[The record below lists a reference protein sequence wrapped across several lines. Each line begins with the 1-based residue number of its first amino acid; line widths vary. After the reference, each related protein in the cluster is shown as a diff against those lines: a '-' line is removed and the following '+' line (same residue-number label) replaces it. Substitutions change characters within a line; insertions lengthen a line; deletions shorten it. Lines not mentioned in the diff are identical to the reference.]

1 MLDLRPMPL
10 NLIHGPP
17 NSGRAGLVRRTLIDV
32 LERDPVL
39 VMPTVDDVYS
49 FERELCESGA
59 VLGASVVTFRGLFRA
74 VADAGGTPSRPELT
88 RAQRLRAVSVAIE
101 ESMRVLGPLRHSA
114 TRPGFAV
121 AFERFIAELQS
132 AGVEPAELG
141 GGSETLEGSSY
152 MRDLSGLYEGYV
164 GVRDRLGRAD
174 EHLVAARAIEVAA
187 SGGGAWGERPV
198 FLYGLDDLTRNQLDL
213 IRALAGI
220 TEVTAAV
227 AYERGSLALEA
238 RSTLLER
245 LRSVGVDKETATEPD
260 PGNTQSPL
268 LFHLERSF
276 GAREPVGMAPGPGL
290 DLLRSSGERG
300 EAEAVAAHVARLL
313 TAGTDPAEIAIA
325 LRDPSRRGPL
335 LASVLESSGIPI
347 ALEAEIPTAATAVG
361 GAMLAL
367 LDAELGRRR
376 ASDVLRYL
384 RGPSGLRP
392 DTVDW
397 LERRIRRD
405 RIRDAEA
412 ALGLLSAKWGEP
424 PRDIV
429 RLRSAT
435 AAGGAALAAELAQVA
450 TRMASRPLRA
460 DADGPMPGR
469 GEGLELRAAAEI
481 SKALEELAE
490 LGPSAPRPEELATA
504 ISELRLLAWSGPV
517 EGRVRIASPYRLR
530 ASRLDHL
537 IVASLQDGE
546 FPRRD
551 GGGEPFLSDR
561 QRTEVGLEPRRDPD
575 QEERYLFHSCLAVP
589 RAGLCLS
596 YRDSDENGGAE
607 PRSPLIDE
615 VRSLLAPGPSGEA
628 PDPVEEEITRS
639 RDLACVV
646 QPLSEAPS
654 ADALA
659 RTIAAAGGDPEAW
672 LAAAETG
679 REVAA
684 SIGHRLRAART
695 AEVASRAPGPLTNP
709 AVIESLAAVDAHGGT
724 TLEGFDECS
733 YRWFVSHELAPR
745 PLDPLPDP
753 IVQGGL
759 MHGVLDRLY
768 RETAGGERRPSPAS
782 AEAWIDR
789 SLEMLGEAAAE
800 RFGSDPVER
809 AIVRRVEILL
819 IRFLRDEA
827 ERGSGFEPWLTEAK
841 FGEGGESERGILRID
856 GWGLHGA
863 IDRID
868 RDPDGRALVLDY
880 KLSREVTARAK
891 FVEEAKLQL
900 QLYMIAVAE
909 LWGAEAVGG
918 LYLPLR
924 GTSSR
929 RPRGAVL
936 EDAEAELDAYGLYP
950 ADVVGPDEMREVI
963 ADARSRAGE
972 IVARMRAGTIDRDP
986 GPADPRLTGHQV
998 CPKYCGFAP
1007 ICRRD
1012 RVAIEEPDEGED
1024 DE

>member
-1 MLDLRPMPL
+1 MLDARPMPL
-10 NLIHGPP
+10 KLIHGPP
-17 NSGRAGLVRRTLIDV
+17 NSGRAGLVRRALSDV

-39 VMPTVDDVYS
+39 VVPTVDDVYS
-49 FERELCESGA
+49 FERELCEEGA
-59 VLGASVVTFRGLFRA
+59 ALGASVVTFRSLFRV
-74 VADAGGTPSRPELT
+74 VADVGGTPSPPELAG
-88 RAQRLRAVSVAIE
+88 AQRLRAVSIAIDE
-101 ESMRVLGPLRHSA
+101 TMRGLGPLRHSA
-114 TRPGFAV
+114 ARPGFAA
-121 AFERFIAELQS
+121 AFERFIGELQG
-132 AGVEPAELG
+132 AGVDPAALG
-141 GGSETLEGSSY
+141 GGSGTLEGSTY
-152 MRDLSGLYEGYV
+152 LRDLSAIYEGYIA
-164 GVRDRLGRAD
+164 VRDRFGRTD
-174 EHLVAARAIEVAA
+174 EHLVASRAIEVAA
-187 SGGGAWGERPV
+187 TAGAAWGGRPV
-198 FLYGLDDLTRNQLDL
+198 FLYGLDDLTRNQLEL
-213 IRALAGI
+213 IGALAGI

-227 AYERGSLALEA
+227 TYEQGSLALEA

-245 LRSVGVDKETATEPD
+245 LRSLGVDEETATAPD
-260 PGNTQSPL
+260 PGNTESPL
-268 LFHLERSF
+268 LFHIERSF
-276 GAREPVGMAPGPGL
+276 GAREPAGMAPGPGL

-313 TAGTDPAEIAIA
+313 TAGTDPVEIAIA

-335 LASVLESSGIPI
+335 FASVLESSGIPI
-347 ALEAEIPTAATAVG
+347 ALEAEIPAAATAVG

-376 ASDVLRYL
+376 ASDLLRYL

-392 DTVDW
+392 NTVDW
-397 LERRIRRD
+397 LERRSRRD
-405 RIRDAEA
+405 RIRGAGEA
-412 ALGLLSAKWGEP
+412 LELLSAKRGEP

-435 AAGGAALAAELAQVA
+435 AGGGAALASELAQVA
-450 TRMASRPLRA
+450 TRMASRPLGA

-469 GEGLELRAAAEI
+469 GDGLELRAAAEI
-481 SKALEELAE
+481 ATALEELSE
-490 LGPSAPRPEELATA
+490 LGSGAPRPEDLATA
-504 ISELRLLAWSGPV
+504 IAELRLLAWSGPV

-537 IVASLQDGE
+537 VVASLQDGE

-561 QRTEVGLEPRRDPD
+561 QRSEIGLEPRRDPD
-575 QEERYLFHSCLAVP
+575 QEERYLFHACLAVP
-589 RAGLCLS
+589 RVGLCLS

-615 VRSLLAPGPSGEA
+615 VRSLLDPAPSGEV
-628 PDPVEEEITRS
+628 PDPVEEEITHS
-639 RDLACVV
+639 RDLARVV

-659 RTIAAAGGDPEAW
+659 RTIAAAGGDPDAW
-672 LAAAETG
+672 LEAAGAG

-684 SIGHRLRAART
+684 SIGHRLRAARA
-695 AEVASRAPGPLTNP
+695 AEAASQAPGPLTNP

-753 IVQGGL
+753 IVGGGL
-759 MHGVLDRLY
+759 MHSVLDRLY
-768 RETAGGERRPSPAS
+768 REPPGGERRPSPAS
-782 AEAWIDR
+782 AQAWIDR
-789 SLEMLGEAAAE
+789 GLEMLGEAAAE
-800 RFGSDPVER
+800 GFGSDPVER
-809 AIVRRVEILL
+809 AIVRRVEMLL

-827 ERGSGFEPWLTEAK
+827 ERASGFEPWLTEAT
-841 FGEGGESERGILRID
+841 FGEGEDSDRETLRID

-880 KLSREVTARAK
+880 KLAREVTPRAK

-936 EDAEAELDAYGLYP
+936 EEAEVALEGYRLYP
-950 ADVVGPDEMREVI
+950 ADVVGPDELREI
-963 ADARSRAGE
+963 LAAARSRAGE
-972 IVARMRAGTIDRDP
+972 IVARMRAGAIDRDP
-986 GPADPRLTGHQV
+986 GPTDPDLTGHQV
-998 CPKYCGFAP
+998 CPSYCEFAP

-1012 RVAIEEPDEGED
+1012 RVAIEDPEESEADE
-1024 DE
+1024 

>member
-1 MLDLRPMPL
+1 MSLK
-10 NLIHGPP
+10 LIHGPP
-17 NSGRAGLVRRTLIDV
+17 NSGRAGLVRRGLIDV

-39 VMPTVDDVYS
+39 VVPTVDDVYS

-74 VADAGGTPSRPELT
+74 VADAGGAPVGPELT
-88 RAQRLRAVSVAIE
+88 RAQRLRAVSIAIE
-101 ESMRVLGPLRHSA
+101 TSMRVLGPLRHSA
-114 TRPGFAV
+114 ARPGFAT
-121 AFERFIAELQS
+121 AFERFIGELQG

-141 GGSETLEGSSY
+141 GGSRTLEGSAY
-152 MRDLSGLYEGYV
+152 LRDLSAIYDGYIAT
-164 GVRDRLGRAD
+164 RDRLGRSD
-174 EHLVAARAIEVAA
+174 EHLVASRAIEVAA
-187 SGGGAWGERPV
+187 SSGPAWGERPV

-227 AYERGSLALEA
+227 TYERDSVALEA

-245 LRSVGVDKETATEPD
+245 LRSVGVADETATEPD
-260 PGNTQSPL
+260 PGNTESPL
-268 LFHLERSF
+268 LFHLERGF
-276 GAREPVGMAPGPGL
+276 GSREPARIAPGPGL
-290 DLLRSSGERG
+290 ELLRSSGERG
-300 EAEAVAAHVARLL
+300 EAEAVAAHIARLL

-325 LRDPSRRGPL
+325 LRDPARRGPL
-335 LASVLESSGIPI
+335 FASVLEASGIPI
-347 ALEAEIPTAATAVG
+347 ALEAEIPAAATAVG

-376 ASDVLRYL
+376 ASDLLRYL
-384 RGPSGLRP
+384 RGPSGIRP
-392 DTVDW
+392 GSVDW
-397 LERRIRRD
+397 LERRVRRD
-405 RIRDAEA
+405 RIPGAAEA
-412 ALGLLSAKWGEP
+412 IELLSAKWDEP
-424 PRDIV
+424 PRDIA
-429 RLRSAT
+429 RLRAAT
-435 AAGGAALAAELAQVA
+435 AAGGAALAAELAEVA
-450 TRMASRPLRA
+450 TRMASRPLRGG
-460 DADGPMPGR
+460 ADGPMPGR

-481 SKALEELAE
+481 STALEELAA
-490 LGPSAPRPEELATA
+490 LGPGAPRPEELAGA

-561 QRTEVGLEPRRDPD
+561 QRTAVGLDPRRDPD
-575 QEERYLFHSCLAVP
+575 QEERYLFHACLAVP

-615 VRSLLAPGPSGEA
+615 VRDLLDPPPSGEA
-628 PDPVEEEITRS
+628 PDPVEAEITRS
-639 RDLACVV
+639 RDLATVV
-646 QPLSEAPS
+646 QPLAEAPS

-659 RTIAAAGGDPEAW
+659 RTIAAAGADSEAW
-672 LAAAETG
+672 LTAAGAG
-679 REVAA
+679 GAVAD
-684 SIGHRLRAART
+684 SIAHRLRAARA
-695 AEVASRAPGPLTNP
+695 AEAASRAPGPLGNP

-753 IVQGGL
+753 VVQGGL

-768 RETAGGERRPSPAS
+768 RELPGGERRPSPAS
-782 AEAWIDR
+782 IDAWIER
-789 SLEMLGEAAAE
+789 GLELLAEAAAE
-800 RFGSDPVER
+800 SFGSDPAER
-809 AIVRRVEILL
+809 AIVRRVEALL

-827 ERGSGFEPWLTEAK
+827 ERPSEFEPWLTEAK
-841 FGEGGESERGILRID
+841 FGEGEDSERGTLRID

-863 IDRID
+863 IDRVD
-868 RDPDGRALVLDY
+868 RDAEGRALVLDY
-880 KLSREVTARAK
+880 KLSREVAARAK

-900 QLYMIAVAE
+900 QLYMIAVTE

-918 LYLPLR
+918 LYVPLR

-936 EDAEAELDAYGLYP
+936 ETAAGGLDAYRLYP
-950 ADVVGPDEMREVI
+950 ADVAAPDEMRELI
-963 ADARSRAGE
+963 ADARSRAAE
-972 IVARMRAGTIDRDP
+972 IVSRMRAGAIDRDP
-986 GPADPRLTGHQV
+986 GPADPDLPGHQV
-998 CPKYCGFAP
+998 CPSYCGFAP

-1012 RVAIEEPDEGED
+1012 RVAIEDLDEGED